1 MKLKSSQCSGDKST
15 TAHST
20 RDGHRKQTYV
30 WLTNTNMKTQLK
42 YNELVKNDLDSFKEK
57 WKIGERKYGDK
68 SSVSLMNIP
77 SARELDL

>member
-1 MKLKSSQCSGDKST
+1 
-15 TAHST
+15 
-20 RDGHRKQTYV
+20 
-30 WLTNTNMKTQLK
+30 MKTQLK